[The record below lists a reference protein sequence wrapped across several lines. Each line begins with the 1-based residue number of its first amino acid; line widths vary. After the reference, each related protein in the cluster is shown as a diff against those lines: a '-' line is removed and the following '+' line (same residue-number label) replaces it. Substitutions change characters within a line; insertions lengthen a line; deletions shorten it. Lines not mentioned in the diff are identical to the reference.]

1 MNLLLNSLLVSL
13 SFSALTIAQDCKAI
27 VNIKTNQ
34 KNAELFLN
42 DTLKFLG
49 GDFILELEPGT
60 YSLELVEN
68 SKKWNAQ
75 ILKDSLDIDNCDTVN
90 ITYHFKPQLLLN
102 STPQNV
108 YVYKSD
114 SLSGF
119 TPILLEDDFQKLH
132 LKKPAY
138 SDLTLTRNELN
149 SGSKPELIFIGEY
162 KTESFYE
169 STLLK
174 ILAGTLI
181 ALGATTAYY
190 KLEADQ
196 AFEEYQITGDPA
208 LQQQTEKYDLISGVT
223 FVAMQINFG
232 LILYLFLTD

>member
-1 MNLLLNSLLVSL
+1 MMIGQN
-13 SFSALTIAQDCKAI
+13 CKAM
-27 VNIKTNQ
+27 VSIKTNE
-34 KNAELFLN
+34 KNTELFLN
-42 DTLKFLG
+42 DTLKLHG
-49 GDFILELEPGT
+49 SYIKLELEPGI
-60 YSLELVEN
+60 YSLTLAEN

-75 ILKDSLDIDNCDTVN
+75 IIKDSLKIEFCDTIAV
-90 ITYHFKPQLLLN
+90 TYQFKQQLMLD
-102 STPQNV
+102 TDPQNV

-114 SLSGF
+114 SLLGF
-119 TPILLEDDFQKLH
+119 TPLLLQDDYQNLL
-132 LKKPAY
+132 LKKPNY
-138 SDLTLTRNELN
+138 SELTLTRNDLN
-149 SGSKPELIFIGEY
+149 SGNKPELKFIGDY

-169 STLLK
+169 STLSK

-208 LQQQTEKYDLISGVT
+208 LQEQTDKYDLISGVT

-232 LILYLFLTD
+232 LILYFFLTD